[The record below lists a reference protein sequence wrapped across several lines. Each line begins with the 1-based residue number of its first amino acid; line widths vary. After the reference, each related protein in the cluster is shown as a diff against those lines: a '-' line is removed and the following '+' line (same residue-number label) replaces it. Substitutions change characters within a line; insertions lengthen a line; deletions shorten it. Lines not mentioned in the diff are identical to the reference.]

1 MMVEEETWRFLSVYF
16 DLWTLRCSSSYLVKQ
31 EIYFNIKR
39 FFKKSNWIDESLSD
53 KSLASSEIT
62 YFWWC
67 AVMKNVWNELNLKKW
82 QQSGSDWSM
91 HTIQSIYFLN
101 ESQMSVAHDVSIEET
116 IKAICSEVNV
126 FNSLSYRS
134 HSKTP

>member
-1 MMVEEETWRFLSVYF
+1 
-16 DLWTLRCSSSYLVKQ
+16 
-31 EIYFNIKR
+31 
-39 FFKKSNWIDESLSD
+39 
-53 KSLASSEIT
+53 
-62 YFWWC
+62 
-67 AVMKNVWNELNLKKW
+67 
-82 QQSGSDWSM
+82 M